1 MQHKPTTCH
10 TGIRHMKKRIL
21 ISIVIALVVF
31 AGVLAMAASLG
42 GITSSTVGAD
52 DTVVASCD
60 TDGVTAGYTTAW
72 DVTDERYEITAVTIG
87 GVSDTCDSQT
97 MAVSLTDS
105 TGAQI
110 GTGNLLIPSSA
121 ATSHSVTLSTAPS
134 AELTVGLHVVI
145 SS

>member
-1 MQHKPTTCH
+1 
-10 TGIRHMKKRIL
+10 MKKRIL
-21 ISIVIALVVF
+21 FSVLAALVVF

-42 GITSSTVGAD
+42 GITSTAVGAD

-60 TDGVTAGYTTAW
+60 ANGVTASYATAW
-72 DVTDERYEITAVTIG
+72 DAVDKRYEITSATVG
-87 GVSDTCDSQT
+87 GVSDTCDGQT
-97 MAVSLTDS
+97 MSVSLTDS

-110 GTGNLLIPSSA
+110 GTGSMTIPTSA
-121 ATSHSVTLSTAPS
+121 ATSHTVTLSTAPS